1 VTDVFN
7 IFASLYIEIIV
18 WFLKVHD
25 LDNKYGGQWL
35 EQQMDK
41 MIAGTIE
48 IVDLRQVCKFLGMVT
63 VLMNGLS
70 SHGLVFRIPLNG
82 LTLPHFS
89 IFIIKIMNFY
99 SS

>member
-1 VTDVFN
+1 
-7 IFASLYIEIIV
+7 
-18 WFLKVHD
+18 
-25 LDNKYGGQWL
+25 
-35 EQQMDK
+35 MDK

-82 LTLPHFS
+82 LTLPHFCACPKPGPE
-89 IFIIKIMNFY
+89 FPTFY
-99 SS
+99 VMIVFFCVH

>member
-1 VTDVFN
+1 
-7 IFASLYIEIIV
+7 
-18 WFLKVHD
+18 
-25 LDNKYGGQWL
+25 
-35 EQQMDK
+35 MDK

-82 LTLPHFS
+82 LTLPHFCACPKPGPG
-89 IFIIKIMNFY
+89 FPTFY
-99 SS
+99 VMTVFFVFTELRREVIC